1 MKAPNLL
8 IFLLSFFS
16 YLPNSVPIQTKAIP
30 EVHSGATWWQCSWRS
45 FSRDPLQ
52 MEALYRGLKLLQNQP
67 LEKNRGLMLCEEVEL
82 GLRDMRGFLR
92 TYFVP
97 LFSFREGMKVPHL
110 LALQNK
116 LPTLT

>member
-1 MKAPNLL
+1 
-8 IFLLSFFS
+8 
-16 YLPNSVPIQTKAIP
+16 
-30 EVHSGATWWQCSWRS
+30 
-45 FSRDPLQ
+45 
-52 MEALYRGLKLLQNQP
+52 
-67 LEKNRGLMLCEEVEL
+67 MLCEEVEL